1 MRTALST
8 LLTLGT
14 LGTLASLASLGC
26 GTVDLGTY
34 EGVRDLKLDED
45 YFYCVIQPRVLT
57 AKKCS
62 GGEAGDS
69 GGCHSSNSSYRL
81 AEPAAL
87 VSCASGKPT
96 GLPSAE
102 ERSNYGASSLRVTR
116 DPDSSPLLL
125 KPVGKSG
132 STHKLVFDS
141 SSAEAGLIRTW
152 IGRTR

>member
-1 MRTALST
+1 MRTALVAT
-8 LLTLGT
+8 LLFLGT
-14 LGTLASLASLGC
+14 GC

-57 AKKCS
+57 AKNCAN
-62 GGEAGDS
+62 GDPGDS

-81 AEPAAL
+81 AQVAMP
-87 VSCASGKPT
+87 VNCASGKPV

-102 ERSNYGASSLRVTR
+102 ERSNYGASSLRVNR
-116 DPDSSPLLL
+116 NPDTSPLLQ
-125 KPVGKSG
+125 KPTGKSG
-132 STHKLVFDS
+132 STHKVVFDPA
-141 SSAEAGLIRTW
+141 SAEANLIRTW

>member
-1 MRTALST
+1 MRTALIAT
-8 LLTLGT
+8 ILLT
-14 LGTLASLASLGC
+14 GC

-57 AKKCS
+57 AKKCAN
-62 GGEAGDS
+62 GEPGDS

-81 AEPAAL
+81 AEVATP
-87 VSCASGKPT
+87 VNCASGKPT
-96 GLPSAE
+96 AIPSAE
-102 ERSNYGASSLRVTR
+102 ERANYGASSLRVTR
-116 DPDSSPLLL
+116 DPETSPLLL
-125 KPVGKSG
+125 KPIGKSG
-132 STHKLVFDS
+132 SSHKLVFDS

>member
-1 MRTALST
+1 VRIAL
-8 LLTLGT
+8 LLLSILGT
-14 LGTLASLASLGC
+14 GC

-34 EGVRDLKLDED
+34 EGVRDLRLDED

-62 GGEAGDS
+62 SGEPGDS

-81 AEPAAL
+81 ADVAAP
-87 VSCASGKPT
+87 VNCASGKPT
-96 GLPSAE
+96 VLPSAE

-116 DPDSSPLLL
+116 DPETSPLLL
-125 KPVGKSG
+125 KPIGKSG